1 MAKIN
6 VTLRKVKSIRGDR
19 SLWYLDFYPGIPGT
33 NKKGEPINKRREW
46 LHKYTFE
53 RPRDV
58 FDRDHNTKIKEEL
71 NIILMRRQNELCKPE
86 IYNPLE
92 IEQLRKKEIGE
103 GSFTDYMAKYV
114 IKHQIGSHSP
124 IISTSKH
131 FYNYAGRDVKF
142 ADITEKFCNGFRDYL
157 QTAKNISKNKNESQ
171 ISKSTASLYFSMF
184 KTVLKGAY
192 KAGHFTTYLNDKL
205 GSLPMD
211 QSRREYLTLDEL
223 NALAATPCRIP
234 ILKRA
239 ALFSALTGL
248 RYSDIEKLTWSEVE
262 ATSDNYVLKFT
273 QRKTGGIETLPISK
287 QAVDLL
293 GDRDQAKPFE
303 GLVYDAHKN
312 LIIKSWINEAGITK
326 KITFH
331 CFRHTFAT
339 LQLSAGTDIYT
350 VSKLLGHRNLKT
362 TQIYAHVLDEAKRE
376 AVNRVTINNMK
387 P

>member
-1 MAKIN
+1 MIN
-6 VTLRKVKSIRGDR
+6 VTLRKKASAKGDR
-19 SLWYLDFYPGIPGT
+19 KYYYLDFYPAIEIDGRQT
-33 NKKGEPINKRREW
+33 RREM
-46 LHKYTFE
+46 LGLFVYDH
-53 RPRDV
+53 PRTL
-58 FDRDHNTKIKEEL
+58 FDREHNLKSNEEATMKWLRRKNEL
-71 NIILMRRQNELCKPE
+71 NKPE
-86 IYNPLE
+86 IYNDYEL
-92 IEQLRKKEIGE
+92 EQLRIKEIGQ

-114 IKHQIGSHSP
+114 IKHQRGTHSP

-171 ISKSTASLYFSMF
+171 ISKSTASLYFSVF

-205 GSLPMD
+205 GSLPKD
-211 QSRREYLTLDEL
+211 QSRRNYLTLDEL
-223 NALAATPCRIP
+223 NTLAATSCAVP

-239 ALFSALTGL
+239 SLFSALTGL
-248 RYSDIEKLTWSEVE
+248 RFSDIEKLTWSEVE
-262 ATSDNYVLKFT
+262 ATNDSHVLMFIQK
-273 QRKTGGIETLPISK
+273 KTGGIETLPISK

-293 GDRDQAKPFE
+293 GDRSQSKPFE
-303 GLVYDAHKN
+303 GLVYDAHKSM
-312 LIIKSWINEAGITK
+312 IIKNWIKSAGITK

-339 LQLSAGTDIYT
+339 LQLSAGTDIFT
-350 VSKLLGHRNLKT
+350 VSKLLGHRDLKT
-362 TQIYAHVLDEAKRE
+362 TQIYAHVMDEKKRE
-376 AVNRVTINNMK
+376 AVNRISINFNTVK